1 MVEKQITSPHNVIDF
16 SRYQADRNGAEKA
29 LAISARACRYCGA
42 TLSEGENEYECS
54 SAFNTE
60 APRVRGPRKF
70 FAE

>member
-16 SRYQADRNGAEKA
+16 SRYQTVRSGAGTA

-42 TLSEGENEYECS
+42 ALSEGENENECS

-60 APRVRGPRKF
+60 AQRLRGPRKF
-70 FAE
+70 YAE

>member
-16 SRYQADRNGAEKA
+16 SRYQTVRTGTARA

-42 TLSEGENEYECS
+42 TLSEGENEDECS